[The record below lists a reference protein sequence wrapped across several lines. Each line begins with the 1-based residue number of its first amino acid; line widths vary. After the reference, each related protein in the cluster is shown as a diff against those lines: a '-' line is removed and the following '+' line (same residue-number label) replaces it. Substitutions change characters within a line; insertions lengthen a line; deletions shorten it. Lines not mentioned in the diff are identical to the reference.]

1 MDEYSRPETS
11 PYEVPSVA
19 LYFANGCTLY
29 ISPRLL
35 AQSPKLE
42 RYLLNPSPLL
52 DISKDAGH
60 VLVHYLTTGSYQSLK
75 SINLSP
81 QEEVVADFL
90 TGIHVYTAAKTFVL
104 PNLVELAKA
113 EIERLGGRLQLSL
126 VFDLLRDAY
135 PDPETNDV
143 WIGNYLKNRL
153 KCFLTDGIIEPL
165 ASEADVRYKTASIS
179 DILFKTILELFQEN
193 KASMRNEYI
202 DILAKTALAAANSE
216 PEPIDLVDKPVV
228 KSNMKTGETGGDLN
242 GSDDNEWGFHPKN
255 KKKGKTTNA
264 VHGFLEEEESE
275 DISTQDIAANLDK
288 KIEKSFDSVEQPEG
302 KGAEERA
309 AYMAVKAAEAAAIAE
324 EEAEIAQLI
333 DKRDNFFL
341 GLSTKA
347 EERLHHL
354 QAKAKKRAE
363 EQAVCEVELTV
374 REVEQAAK
382 ENKWRGKKGKKGSKN
397 NNNNN
402 NNSVAV
408 VDPQPSHLGDYFV
421 VKTQQE
427 IKHDDEKENKD
438 DSRASGH
445 KSPKGEKKKQKK
457 NTGTND
463 PIIQSSAGDPA
474 VGPWQD
480 IKCDGVKE
488 ILNKEGEGWS
498 FWGLGKREKGDEKA
512 LLEISTPPCNAE
524 ETKM

>member
-1 MDEYSRPETS
+1 MDEDSRPETS

-52 DISKDAGH
+52 DISKDVGH

-90 TGIHVYTAAKTFVL
+90 TGIRVYTAAKTFVL

-165 ASEADVRYKTASIS
+165 VGEADVRYKTASIS

-242 GSDDNEWGFHPKN
+242 GSDDDEW
-255 KKKGKTTNA
+255 
-264 VHGFLEEEESE
+264 EEEESE

-288 KIEKSFDSVEQPEG
+288 KIEKSFDSVEQPEQ

-309 AYMAVKAAEAAAIAE
+309 AHMAVKAAEAAAIAE
-324 EEAEIAQLI
+324 EEAEIARLI
-333 DKRDNFFL
+333 NKRDNSFL
-341 GLSTKA
+341 GLGTKG
-347 EERLHHL
+347 EERLHRL
-354 QAKAKKRAE
+354 QAKAQKRAE
-363 EQAVCEVELTV
+363 EQAACEVELTV

-382 ENKWRGKKGKKGSKN
+382 ENKWRGKKGKKGSNN

-488 ILNKEGEGWS
+488 ILNKEDEG
-498 FWGLGKREKGDEKA
+498 
-512 LLEISTPPCNAE
+512 
-524 ETKM
+524 